1 MEFISKHGIKIQVA
15 VLAGLIVFVATVAI
29 SAGRLI
35 REVDMNTDALAK
47 HDTEIKVIPV
57 LKNDINTMKEDI
69 GEIKG
74 DVKDLLK
81 R

>member
-35 REVDMNTDALAK
+35 REVDMNTDVLAK